1 MKSIKSIFTLL
12 LICVTTLVSCDK
24 GDSSSGSTYYY
35 GTWDVSL
42 IVGHGC
48 LTEIMTIKIDKSTVT
63 MTFEKDGYYGTLY
76 DKYGSSN
83 TVSYTYNANDK
94 DFTGE
99 TRESLTFDSPLYF
112 VKWSDQNEYISKVF
126 INKGEGITKGVVWSS
141 EDLSHGL
148 LLTK

>member
-1 MKSIKSIFTLL
+1 MSFT
-12 LICVTTLVSCDK
+12 TFVSCDK
-24 GDSSSGSTYYY
+24 AGSSSGGMYYY

-48 LTEIMTIKIDKSTVT
+48 LTEIMTIEINKSTVT
-63 MTFEKDGYYGTLY
+63 MTFDKDGYYGSLY
-76 DKYGSSN
+76 GEYGSTN

-112 VKWSDQNEYISKVF
+112 VKWSDHNEYISKIF
-126 INKGEGITKGVVWSS
+126 INNGEGIMKGVVWSND
-141 EDLSHGL
+141 DLSHGL
-148 LLTK
+148 LLTR